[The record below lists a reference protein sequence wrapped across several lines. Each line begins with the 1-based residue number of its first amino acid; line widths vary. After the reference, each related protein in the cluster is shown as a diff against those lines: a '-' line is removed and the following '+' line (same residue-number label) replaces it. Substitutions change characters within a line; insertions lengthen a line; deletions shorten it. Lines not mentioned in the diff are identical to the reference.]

1 MATKNSVQS
10 ESVDIR
16 QLAIWTIVAAVAAA
30 VINAIVFLVTQG
42 QFEGAEAMG
51 NPLGIGNVVVVSLLQ
66 IVLGGVLLGVL
77 DRFLDRPITT
87 WKWIAIVVLVLS
99 LAQPF
104 LFLEGETTLT
114 QQIILVIMHLIAGG
128 IAIYLLTTRTQKV
141 A

>member
-1 MATKNSVQS
+1 MTTQTVQS
-10 ESVDIR
+10 EAVDMQ

-51 NPLGIGNVVVVSLLQ
+51 NPFSIGPVIIVSFVQ
-66 IVLGGVLLGVL
+66 IVLGGVLLGIL

-87 WKWIAIVVLVLS
+87 WRWIAIVVLVLS

>member
-1 MATKNSVQS
+1 MATKTTQA
-10 ESVDIR
+10 EAVDMQ
-16 QLAIWTIVAAVAAA
+16 QLAIWTVVAAVAAA
-30 VINAIVFLVTQG
+30 VINAILFLVTQG

-51 NPLGIGNVVVVSLLQ
+51 MPFSIGPVIGASVIQ
-66 IVLGGVLLGVL
+66 IILGGILLAVL
-77 DRFLDRPITT
+77 DRFVDRPITI
-87 WKWIAIVVLVLS
+87 WKWIAIAVLVLS

-128 IAIYLLTTRTQKV
+128 ITIYLLTTRTQKV